1 MASILDEDCGSDDS
15 AERLDDLPFGAQHA
29 EGGDRPRLL
38 R

>member
-15 AERLDDLPFGAQHA
+15 AKRLDDLPLSAQHP